1 LFFDQGRDRFAHA
14 YLLEAL
20 EMWYSISMQSKVRHI
35 KEIYPDI
42 PEVAS
47 FTGKDADGNVSLQQS
62 RGSSSHQPTTE
73 SPNGQ
78 SMNSFSQRS
87 SENTDPSQ
95 DDTPRGMDALER
107 ANVLGSIR
115 KYTLLDLK
123 PSKGPLN
130 PATILD
136 ILHTLIRS
144 ENLGEML
151 SLFISQLLIRTGTI

>member
-1 LFFDQGRDRFAHA
+1 
-14 YLLEAL
+14 
-20 EMWYSISMQSKVRHI
+20 MWYYISMQSKVRHI

-42 PEVAS
+42 LEVAL
-47 FTGKDADGNVSLQQS
+47 FTGKDANGNVSLQMS
-62 RGSSSHQPTTE
+62 RASSSHQPSTSD
-73 SPNGQ
+73 SPSGQ
-78 SMNSFSQRS
+78 LMNSSSQMS

-95 DDTPRGMDALER
+95 DDTPRGMDAGER

-115 KYTLLDLK
+115 KYALLDLK
-123 PSKGPLN
+123 PSKGTLN

-136 ILHTLIRS
+136 ILHTLIKS

>member
-1 LFFDQGRDRFAHA
+1 
-14 YLLEAL
+14 
-20 EMWYSISMQSKVRHI
+20 
-35 KEIYPDI
+35 
-42 PEVAS
+42 
-47 FTGKDADGNVSLQQS
+47 
-62 RGSSSHQPTTE
+62 
-73 SPNGQ
+73 
-78 SMNSFSQRS
+78 MNSSSQRS
-87 SENTDPSQ
+87 SDNTDPSQ
-95 DDTPRGMDALER
+95 DDTPRGMDALEL

-151 SLFISQLLIRTGTI
+151 SLFISQLLMRTGTI

>member
-1 LFFDQGRDRFAHA
+1 
-14 YLLEAL
+14 
-20 EMWYSISMQSKVRHI
+20 MWHSISMQSKVRHI

-42 PEVAS
+42 LEVAS
-47 FTGKDADGNVSLQQS
+47 FTGKDANGNVSLQMS
-62 RGSSSHQPTTE
+62 RGSSSHQPTTSE
-73 SPNGQ
+73 SPNGR
-78 SMNSFSQRS
+78 SMNYSSQMS

-95 DDTPRGMDALER
+95 DDTARGMDALPC

-123 PSKGPLN
+123 PSKGPLT

-151 SLFISQLLIRTGTI
+151 SLFISQLLVRTGTI